1 MKTVQT
7 IGPTVLSLSLF
18 WLVSA
23 SPVHSH
29 HGFANRFDAHLEERI
44 EGTVTEFE
52 FINPHVLIHLEVVSA
67 QGGTESWM
75 IESAGV
81 TTFYRQGGFVS
92 DSLKPGDL
100 VKIGGHP
107 SRHGINEMRLTWI
120 QFPNGEEMRRE
131 SNLLR
136 VPFLEND

>member
-1 MKTVQT
+1 MKTAQT
-7 IGPTVLSLSLF
+7 IGRTALSLSLV
-18 WLVSA
+18 WLASV

-29 HGFANRFDAHLEERI
+29 HGFANRFDAHLEEFI

-52 FINPHVLIHLEVVSA
+52 FINPHVLIHLEAVSA
-67 QGGTESWM
+67 RGETESWM

-107 SRHGINEMRLTWI
+107 SRHDINEMRLTWI